1 MSSRSVVICV
11 SPEAGDLENFAA
23 QELQGYLEMLFGVS
37 TEIATAPG
45 DAAHVRFVL
54 GLKGQAHVERA
65 AGGIPD
71 LGEQGHFLRRVASD
85 TMVLAGGSPA
95 ALCWAV
101 YELVERYGVRYLLH
115 EDVFPETAG
124 AFHLPAIDDILEPI
138 QRTRVWRL
146 IRENPIGSGAWS
158 LGDQKAVMNQVF
170 KLKFN
175 AVSLGFAASCPVI
188 EYEVGGVRRTT
199 AAMGY
204 GLGVPIDED
213 TIGLEH
219 LVGLYRDD
227 APYLAMP
234 EFVGAESF
242 AEMRDA
248 LRHLM
253 HGMIDHAK
261 ELGMRTMLG
270 LNPLEF
276 PVEFRPL
283 LENPS
288 RKHIQLG
295 DLTCCEQGDLMNPN
309 HVALVR
315 AKFEA
320 YLDEYG
326 HVDQLGFG
334 FPEFPQAEGSF
345 RQCYRDLSEKYGFRG
360 CHDLDKLLASTR
372 EALLMTGEQ
381 ERAERSFKSSIVML
395 DFYDRFFARTG
406 LLRRMA
412 DLNIRPCL
420 GISTHGS
427 QETLNFIDR
436 VLPEGAALAVGD
448 YASSRL
454 VRKLHYLEAIDA
466 SRIPVFAIVTLQDDN
481 IGAQPQ
487 ITTENMHILLQAA
500 HRLGWEGFHTRFWP
514 IGDLD
519 PMIAYLAKASWDVSV
534 TPREACED
542 HFRHVYGE
550 ASVEPL
556 CQTMRLLEDA
566 TTLLEVEPGGNL
578 FPVPGIMRYHVTA
591 DSPAPGLLSH
601 VRALY
606 EEVRRILERVRDLP
620 GSAVRASNL
629 DYRISR
635 MTFAEKVLNE
645 IDLLHKAGIEVH
657 QAARE
662 CADADASGKHVARA
676 RELEDRAIAA
686 GEAAVRAA
694 ASEVRD
700 SSDRGGVAAYYHLLV
715 REVRGVVDDCLKEKC
730 QGPSSDSD
738 S

>member
-1 MSSRSVVICV
+1 MTSRSVVICV
-11 SPEAGDLENFAA
+11 SPEAGKLESFAA
-23 QELQGYLEMLFGVS
+23 QELQRYLETLFGVS
-37 TEIATAPG
+37 AEITTASG
-45 DAAHVRFVL
+45 EAAHVRFVL

-65 AGGIPD
+65 AGGMPD
-71 LGEQGHFLRRVASD
+71 LGEQGHLLRRVSGD

-101 YELVERYGVRYLLH
+101 YELVERYEVRYLLH
-115 EDVFPETAG
+115 EDVFPETPG

-138 QRTRVWRL
+138 HRTRVWRL
-146 IRENPIGSGAWS
+146 IRDMPNGSVAWS
-158 LGDQKAVMNQVF
+158 LAEQKAVMNQVF

-175 AVSLGFAASCPVI
+175 AVSLGFAPSCPVI
-188 EYEVGGVRRTT
+188 EYEVLGVRRTT
-199 AAMGY
+199 GAMNY
-204 GLGVPIDED
+204 GLRIPIDED

-219 LVGLYRDD
+219 LAGLYRDD

-248 LRHLM
+248 LRRLM

-261 ELGMRTMLG
+261 GLGMRIMLG

-276 PVEFRPL
+276 PIEFRPL

-288 RKHIQLG
+288 HKHIQLG
-295 DLTCCEQGDLMNPN
+295 DLTCCEQGDLMNAN

-320 YLDEYG
+320 FLDEYG

-334 FPEFPQAEGSF
+334 FPEFPQAEANS
-345 RQCYRDLSEKYGFRG
+345 RECYRDLSEKYGFRG
-360 CHDLDKLLASTR
+360 DYDLDELLASTR
-372 EALLMTGEQ
+372 EALLMTREQ

-412 DLNIRPCL
+412 DLNVRPCL

-427 QETLNFIDR
+427 YETLNFIDR

-466 SRIPVFAIVTLQDDN
+466 SRIPVFMIVTLQDDN
-481 IGAQPQ
+481 IGAHPQ
-487 ITTENMHILLQAA
+487 ITTESMHILLQAA
-500 HRLGWEGFHTRFWP
+500 HRLGWEGFYMRFWP

-519 PMIAYLAKASWDVSV
+519 PMMAYLAKASWDVSV
-534 TPREACED
+534 TPRHAYED
-542 HFRHVYGE
+542 HFRLVYGD

-556 CQTMRLLEDA
+556 CQVVRMLEDA

-578 FPVPGIMRYHVTA
+578 FPVPGIMRHHVTA
-591 DSPAPGLLSH
+591 DSPAPDPLSH

-606 EEVRRILERVRDLP
+606 EEVRHILARLRDLP

-629 DYRISR
+629 DYWISR
-635 MTFAEKVLNE
+635 MTFAAEVLSE
-645 IDLLHKAGIEVH
+645 IDLLHKAGVEVH

-662 CADADASGKHVARA
+662 CADADVSRKHIARA
-676 RELEDRAIAA
+676 RELYDRAVAA
-686 GEAAVRAA
+686 GAAAVTAA

-700 SSDRGGVAAYYHLLV
+700 SSDRGGIAAYYHLLV
-715 REVRGVVDDCLKEKC
+715 REVRQFVDDYTKKRC
-730 QGPSSDSD
+730 QEPFPE
-738 S
+738 